1 MISAYDAKE
10 ISCKNDDLELS
21 KFMEYLDQK
30 IRKAAELSRFSVLV
44 DTPENK
50 YVLDNAKKEL
60 LSLGYVIL
68 DDNKNTFEIHWG
80 EL

>member
-10 ISCKNDDLELS
+10 ISFKKDDLELS
-21 KFMEYLDQK
+21 KFMEYLDKK
-30 IRKAAELSRFSVLV
+30 IRKAAELSRSSILV

-50 YVLDNAKKEL
+50 YVFDNAKKEL

-68 DDNKNTFEIHWG
+68 DENKNTFEIHWG
-80 EL
+80 GL